1 MLGAGLNGPAH
12 IHRKWSGNVNKA
24 RVLYFRPMRS
34 TLSIAFVLGLV
45 LKVLHLPYHTV
56 FLLIVLGVS
65 LVWLVTRAF
74 RGEDK
79 AVAWTGI
86 AIWGWAAHLVAT
98 LKLFP
103 LRSTTML
110 VAIGL
115 TLVALLQLSRRT
127 PLWSRPVQVLT
138 GVFILVMLVMA
149 QPLVDRFHFTNLA
162 YSVERTTDVRSWDK
176 YSFFLIREGRAEE
189 ARKANE
195 RALGIASAT
204 GDTLLIEP
212 LNEHRK
218 MIDANSWERYAAL
231 PHSP

>member
-1 MLGAGLNGPAH
+1 
-12 IHRKWSGNVNKA
+12 
-24 RVLYFRPMRS
+24 MRS

-56 FLLIVLGVS
+56 YLLIVLAVS

-74 RGEDK
+74 RAEDK
-79 AVAWTGI
+79 AVAWTEI
-86 AIWGWAAHLVAT
+86 AIWGWAAHVVAT

-103 LRSTTML
+103 FRSTTML

-127 PLWSRPVQVLT
+127 PFWSRPAQELT

-149 QPLVDRFHFTNLA
+149 QPLSDRFHFTNLA
-162 YSVERTTDVRSWDK
+162 YSVERTTDVHSWDK
-176 YSFFLIREGRAEE
+176 YSFFLLREGRADE

-195 RALGIASAT
+195 RALVIASAT
-204 GDTLLIEP
+204 GDTLLIEA
-212 LNEHRK
+212 LNEHRGQ
-218 MIDANSWERYAAL
+218 IDSNSWERYEAL
-231 PHSP
+231 PSYP